1 MSHDAQSS
9 KYKHNIGGGPAP
21 GGMGNG
27 NPMGG
32 MGMGG
37 GMGGGMNPMGGMG
50 NGMGGGV
57 AAGGFDPNAMAAM
70 YQKMMMSKF
79 IPSEMQKPS
88 ERDFCDRHEHVEPDD
103 DAKHDEP
110 K

>member
-9 KYKHNIGGGPAP
+9 KYKHNIGGGPASN
-21 GGMGNG
+21 GMGNG
-27 NPMGG
+27 NP
-32 MGMGG
+32 MGG

-50 NGMGGGV
+50 NAMGGGGA

-70 YQKMMMSKF
+70 YQKMMMSESISF
-79 IPSEMQKPS
+79 QMSNPADTIVT
-88 ERDFCDRHEHVEPDD
+88 RHEHVEPHDVD
-103 DAKHDEP
+103 ERDEP